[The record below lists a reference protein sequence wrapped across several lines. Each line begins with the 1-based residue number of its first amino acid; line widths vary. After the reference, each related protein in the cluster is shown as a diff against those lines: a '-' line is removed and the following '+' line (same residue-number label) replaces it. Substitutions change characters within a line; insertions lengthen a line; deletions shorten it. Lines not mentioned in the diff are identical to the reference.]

1 MEAQELSEVLK
12 DNHQGKIIEILEAFK
27 QIDMLM
33 ENPVLKGE
41 VDHLLNRIK
50 DNFFRV
56 AVVGEFSSGKSTFIN
71 ALIEKDVLKHGAQ
84 ETTATLTRIIN
95 IPAADKN
102 QGRCKVNF
110 SNGDEK
116 ILDNLEQVTSYTT
129 TSSESFDVSQDIS
142 SFDIYMHF
150 LDMENPI
157 MIIDTPGLNGLADNH
172 REQTIQQ
179 LKDAHACIYMLQ
191 LRGLTQSD
199 IDFIRFISSYQHDFI
214 FVQNFID
221 ELQSLEDETLESKLL
236 KQNMILK
243 NSVFFD
249 KPDIRYELC
258 GISSRKALIARDY
271 TFEHAHEYSD
281 GPLNAINRKKLLQES
296 NFGAV
301 FENLKRLMASNY
313 KGKVQQRS
321 VIQSLL
327 QLIEYLSSI
336 ALIKE
341 KEISTLWEESDEAKI
356 KNRSQAISDKLMENK
371 ESHLKK
377 IGYFVDSKVEELNL
391 FISEKV
397 KNDLNKLEKELKTT
411 INSHTTIETLEQF
424 IERHQVED
432 TLGKAIPEVEHA
444 YSNLLE
450 KGFQDVMNSSILRI
464 QSYIGE
470 CTKVREASAF
480 NAENIDIEI
489 PEFIQD
495 ETILERLE
503 EEITDLMTKQT
514 SISLEKER
522 IREEEKSIQT
532 EQLQNQIKSKEIQ
545 RKHQKKMDSLGIEP
559 LSENIYV
566 DETGYRSHKEDHAI
580 LGGLMDF
587 FIGEKRV
594 EYQVPALD
602 TSKKDKWKAER
613 NKLLNQFN
621 EQKCDLDIK
630 MNQLMFKIN
639 ASRERIKHLD
649 KSEEAKSIQ
658 LKNMEEQYGAMKD
671 ALDTKRTLATM
682 EYMNLIKKTLLNRI
696 HGYLYEDENVLECF
710 LENVAHNIQHNRE
723 TLKNN
728 VTIFYETA
736 FQERIKRYKETIN
749 GQNKH
754 DETEFIN
761 TKEKIEKIKLELEEC
776 LCQIL

>member
-281 GPLNAINRKKLLQES
+281 GPLNAIN
-296 NFGAV
+296 
-301 FENLKRLMASNY
+301 
-313 KGKVQQRS
+313 
-321 VIQSLL
+321 
-327 QLIEYLSSI
+327 
-336 ALIKE
+336 
-341 KEISTLWEESDEAKI
+341 
-356 KNRSQAISDKLMENK
+356 
-371 ESHLKK
+371 
-377 IGYFVDSKVEELNL
+377 
-391 FISEKV
+391 
-397 KNDLNKLEKELKTT
+397 
-411 INSHTTIETLEQF
+411 
-424 IERHQVED
+424 
-432 TLGKAIPEVEHA
+432 
-444 YSNLLE
+444 
-450 KGFQDVMNSSILRI
+450 
-464 QSYIGE
+464 
-470 CTKVREASAF
+470 
-480 NAENIDIEI
+480 
-489 PEFIQD
+489 
-495 ETILERLE
+495 
-503 EEITDLMTKQT
+503 
-514 SISLEKER
+514 
-522 IREEEKSIQT
+522 
-532 EQLQNQIKSKEIQ
+532 
-545 RKHQKKMDSLGIEP
+545 
-559 LSENIYV
+559 
-566 DETGYRSHKEDHAI
+566 
-580 LGGLMDF
+580 
-587 FIGEKRV
+587 
-594 EYQVPALD
+594 
-602 TSKKDKWKAER
+602 
-613 NKLLNQFN
+613 
-621 EQKCDLDIK
+621 
-630 MNQLMFKIN
+630 
-639 ASRERIKHLD
+639 
-649 KSEEAKSIQ
+649 
-658 LKNMEEQYGAMKD
+658 
-671 ALDTKRTLATM
+671 
-682 EYMNLIKKTLLNRI
+682 KKTAA
-696 HGYLYEDENVLECF
+696 G
-710 LENVAHNIQHNRE
+710 IQ
-723 TLKNN
+723 
-728 VTIFYETA
+728 FWCG
-736 FQERIKRYKETIN
+736 F
-749 GQNKH
+749 
-754 DETEFIN
+754 
-761 TKEKIEKIKLELEEC
+761 
-776 LCQIL
+776 